1 MTIGSILSNYGGA
14 FEAPPPPPPQAQ
26 ELQKSP
32 GGIGLNKW
40 KRRGS
45 RLIGKI
51 QIIKS
56 FVVPKLLYRAD
67 ILSFVK
73 GFLKEINSVLND
85 LWKGKDKVKRTAVTS
100 GIQNRGLRMADI
112 GKLTKA
118 QRITVVRKL
127 SK

>member
-1 MTIGSILSNYGGA
+1 MTIGSILSNLWRGLLKPPP
-14 FEAPPPPPPQAQ
+14 APPAQ

-56 FVVPKLLYRAD
+56 FVVPKLLYRAA

-85 LWKGKDKVKRTAVTS
+85 LWKGKDKVKRTAVTK
-100 GIQNRGLRMADI
+100 RH
-112 GKLTKA
+112 
-118 QRITVVRKL
+118 